1 MSEIT
6 DLRTEMDNS
15 PRLPDIVA
23 SDPAVSSDSRWSHDI
38 WRLDGESGGKIAA
51 DFAIH
56 WTVKADPVLV
66 NDAKMLAAR
75 LFLPR
80 DGYVELKHTTAST
93 FSSGIRH
100 LLRFMTQYAYTS
112 FSQLDEG
119 AFAFFR
125 KNLHI
130 KLSDPDWYEEE
141 FGDGIELATSQD
153 EQLDLDYGDRRSSD
167 AVDDPTTNAKKGA
180 AASKAGNEEDG
191 FTRIAAYNR
200 LRVWRQLF
208 EHGEALEAAGVPR
221 LLFNPFTHKSI
232 KDVAAEASAI
242 ATDLIPPLPAPVALK
257 IMNRAVTLIM
267 TAADDVIRLQTEYLD
282 AMLRL
287 DRQPPTD
294 ERRRLKA
301 IMEGFRFSDV
311 KGKPWRD
318 PIVLGPDESGGGDQL
333 RDLVMLIRDAAVLVI
348 FCGTGVRISELCS
361 LTASPA
367 VAPKSL
373 PLFDALDEEKEIGDD
388 LPHCVSVSTSKTGLN
403 DHFFMHGRLF
413 KNERVPKDETWLIG
427 ARPKG
432 SDVEPT
438 VLRAIRV
445 LERLT
450 LPWRGLADDA
460 HVRGHLLM
468 GFKGRGLPRS
478 SKAVR
483 PIRGGSLRAS
493 LKAFIADECDLAS
506 LEDQIVSDRKL
517 APYVKYN
524 GGCIRTH
531 QWRKTFA
538 LYMMKVD
545 DRMIPPLAHHFK
557 HMSVAVTE
565 NSYMPTDPSM
575 LAAQDS
581 VHMQE
586 TARYFYEQRHGAGGS
601 FGRLDDLLT
610 EHQEQWAKLVDD
622 LPFEEAYPDVES
634 FCLDRDIRIFHA
646 DHGRCLIGANPD
658 EARCHEVSGTTSW
671 RNSKPNHITRT
682 PSLCTG
688 CSNFSVSAEHAGFWR
703 RRYISNQRSW
713 IESDRSLQF
722 RVIQK
727 RAQQA
732 AQILRA
738 LKQPVPVI
746 LRLSPSERQATRE
759 RSARAKLEREALAV
773 SQSDSATGPASAA
786 SIGKG

>member
-1 MSEIT
+1 MFEIT

-15 PRLPDIVA
+15 PRLPDIIA
-23 SDPAVSSDSRWSHDI
+23 SDPAVSSDSNWSDDI
-38 WRLDGESGGKIAA
+38 WRLDGESGGKSAA

-56 WTVKADPVLV
+56 WTVKADPALV
-66 NDAKMLAAR
+66 NNAKMLAAR

-112 FSQLDEG
+112 FAQLDEG

-141 FGDGIELATSQD
+141 FGDGIELATSD
-153 EQLDLDYGDRRSSD
+153 DGQLDLSDGDRRSSD
-167 AVDDPTTNAKKGA
+167 AVDDPTTDARKDA
-180 AASKAGNEEDG
+180 AASKGGNDEDG
-191 FTRIAAYNR
+191 FTRVAAYNR

-221 LLFNPFTHKSI
+221 LLFNPFAQKSI
-232 KDVAAEASAI
+232 KDVAAAASAI

-257 IMNRAVTLIM
+257 IMTRASTLIM
-267 TAADDVIRLQTEYLD
+267 AAAADVIRLQTEYLD
-282 AMLRL
+282 GMLRL
-287 DRQPPTD
+287 DRQPPTE
-294 ERRRLKA
+294 ERRRLRA

-311 KGKPWRD
+311 EGKPWRG

-333 RDLVMLIRDAAVLVI
+333 RDLIMLIRDAAVMVI

-361 LTASPA
+361 LTASPTM
-367 VAPKSL
+367 APKSL
-373 PLFDALDEEKEIGDD
+373 PLFDGLDEGRETGND
-388 LPHCVSVSTSKTGLN
+388 LPYCVSVSTSKTGLN

-413 KNERVPKDETWLIG
+413 KNERIPKDETWLIG

-445 LERLT
+445 LERLN
-450 LPWRGLADDA
+450 LPWRGLADDE
-460 HVRGHLLM
+460 HVRMHLLM
-468 GFKGRGLPRS
+468 GFRGRGLPRS
-478 SKAVR
+478 PKAVL
-483 PIRGGSLRAS
+483 PIRAGSLRFS
-493 LKAFIADECDLAS
+493 LKAFIANECDLAS
-506 LEDQIVSDRKL
+506 LSDQMEVDRKL
-517 APYVKYN
+517 APYVKLN
-524 GGCIRTH
+524 GACIRTH

-545 DRMIPPLAHHFK
+545 DRMIPALAHHFK

-565 NSYMPTDPSM
+565 NSYMPKDPSM

-601 FGRLDDLLT
+601 FGRLDELLA
-610 EHQEQWAKLVDD
+610 EHQEEWVKMVDD
-622 LPFEEAYPDVES
+622 LPFEEAYEEIET

-646 DHGRCLIGANPD
+646 EHGRCLIGANPD
-658 EARCHEVSGTTSW
+658 KARCHEVSGTTSW

-688 CSNFSVSAEHAGFWR
+688 CANFSVTAEHAGFWR
-703 RRYISNQRSW
+703 KRYVSNQRSW
-713 IESDRSLQF
+713 IDSDRSLQF

-738 LKQPVPVI
+738 LKQPVPSI
-746 LRLSPSERQATRE
+746 LRLSPSEREARRE

-773 SQSDSATGPASAA
+773 STSGSATGPAPAA
-786 SIGKG
+786 SIGGK